1 MIETIRT
8 GFEDI
13 VLEDERIDSF
23 EEGTAVGEPCTAIA
37 YISPANAANMCSA
50 IEVISNADG
59 EAGDLTFH
67 LEAALLGVGVHIIL
81 VDAENDRAGEVGP
94 DRDPEGPQVFLTYR
108 SLAEDSLGEH
118 RLENRR

>member
-13 VLEDERIDSF
+13 VLEDERVDTF

-37 YISPANAANMCSA
+37 YISPADAANVCAA

-67 LEAALLGVGVHIIL
+67 LEAALLGVGVYIIL
-81 VDAENDRAGEVGP
+81 VDAEDDRAGKVGP
-94 DRDPEGPQVFLTYR
+94 NRDPEGPQVFLADC
-108 SLAEDSLGEH
+108 SLAEDSLAEH
-118 RLENRR
+118 RLEDRR